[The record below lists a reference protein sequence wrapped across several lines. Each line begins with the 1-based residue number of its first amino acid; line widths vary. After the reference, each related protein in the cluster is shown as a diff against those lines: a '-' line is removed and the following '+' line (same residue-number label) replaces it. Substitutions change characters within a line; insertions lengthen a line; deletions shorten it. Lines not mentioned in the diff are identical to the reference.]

1 MTITEQ
7 EQYQALIDDCQTL
20 SLEAFSLNDISKAI
34 QNTLPRLSATFTD
47 TLRLMTRWD
56 YSRPEVLSVSALR
69 LKAKQLDYLEMDDI
83 SVPVP
88 VGFQG
93 KLSKYIE
100 HCQKTTYIEMVALN
114 NTALPYIAESI
125 AKYINEPELFNE
137 RFVSTLADKS
147 DDPIRKLVSEES
159 AFFITRNRVSDR
171 AYTDVFDSNT
181 DMVEACILLNDI
193 NNNRWANANP
203 KDIHRHVTNISG
215 VATTLLNNIQA
226 METPPNKE
234 HVAAIAYALESAA
247 RWVEWYSVSVARLLE
262 TTAAM
267 KRMEK
272 KLLRL

>member
-1 MTITEQ
+1 MTITQQ
-7 EQYQALIDDCQTL
+7 EQYQTLIDDCQTL

-56 YSRPEVLSVSALR
+56 YSRPEVLALNALR
-69 LKAKQLDYLEMDDI
+69 LKAKQLDYMEMGDVAI
-83 SVPVP
+83 PVP

-93 KLSKYIE
+93 KLTKYLE
-100 HCQKTTYIEMVALN
+100 HTHKTTFNEMVTLN
-114 NTALPYIAESI
+114 DVTLPRIGEYL

-137 RFVSTLADKS
+137 RFVPMLGDK
-147 DDPIRKLVSEES
+147 DVELIPKLNSAES
-159 AFFITRNRVSDR
+159 AFFIAGNRASDR

-181 DMVEACILLNDI
+181 DMVNATTLLNEI
-193 NNNRWANANP
+193 NSSRWIKANP
-203 KDIHRHVTNISG
+203 KDIQRHVTALAG
-215 VATTLLNNIQA
+215 VATTLLNTIQA
-226 METPPNKE
+226 METPPSKE
-234 HVAAIAYALESAA
+234 HVAAIAHALESAA